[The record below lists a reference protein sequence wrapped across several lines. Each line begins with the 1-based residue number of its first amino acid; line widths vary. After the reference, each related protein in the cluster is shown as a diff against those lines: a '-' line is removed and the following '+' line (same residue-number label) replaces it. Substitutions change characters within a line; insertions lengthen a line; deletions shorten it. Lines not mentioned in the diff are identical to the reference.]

1 MKQEINRKILTI
13 DNMVNIIQDLT
24 FQKGFNKL
32 IVSKKMKSLMELN
45 PDFDC
50 PESWYVNELE
60 VNEDFLEKE
69 FELQ

>member
-1 MKQEINRKILTI
+1 MKEIIKRFKN
-13 DNMVNIIQDLT
+13 LT